1 MFNDKDKE
9 TIDGSFEKDISEIE
23 EKLQDL
29 RNLPES
35 PSAREFLK
43 EHIRQKIKTALPK
56 ADLLAKKKI
65 PSKKTDDSIFP
76 DYLEDYPEE
85 LKLEVERLINIAW
98 NKGIEAAVKTANHQG
113 PFIIDAFHDALT
125 DKLYKKFK
133 EKGLM

>member
-1 MFNDKDKE
+1 MFNDKNKE
-9 TIDGSFEKDISEIE
+9 IISGSFEKDISEIE

-29 RNLPES
+29 KSSPES
-35 PSAREFLK
+35 PLAREFLK
-43 EHIRQKIKTALPK
+43 EHIRQKIQIVIPKT
-56 ADLLAKKKI
+56 DLSAKKEI
-65 PSKKTDDSIFP
+65 SSKKTSDSVFP

-98 NKGIEAAVKTANHQG
+98 NKGIEAAVKTANYQG

-133 EKGLM
+133 EKGLI